1 MRIFIAV
8 ISLALILSC
17 TVRIPDIKIT
27 GEKTALEN
35 QVMGEYAKIKEDAW
49 MIASERGSGDIK
61 ITADRRDVV
70 EAVRDREFF
79 KDDVNELKIKGI
91 FGENQKGLL
100 EIVDQKELDKL
111 DKVNKENADVV
122 FDKENK
128 ARTLIMQRII
138 ETDVKF
144 NSAPDE
150 VYESFFNMN
159 LSESPQK
166 TYYRNK
172 KGEWVRK

>member
-1 MRIFIAV
+1 M
-8 ISLALILSC
+8 S
-17 TVRIPDIKIT
+17 
-27 GEKTALEN
+27 
-35 QVMGEYAKIKEDAW
+35 
-49 MIASERGSGDIK
+49 
-61 ITADRRDVV
+61 
-70 EAVRDREFF
+70 FF
-79 KDDVNELKIKGI
+79 KDDVSELKIKGV

-100 EIVDQKELDKL
+100 EIVDKNELDKL
-111 DKVNKENADVV
+111 DKINKENAAVV

-159 LSESPQK
+159 LSESPDK